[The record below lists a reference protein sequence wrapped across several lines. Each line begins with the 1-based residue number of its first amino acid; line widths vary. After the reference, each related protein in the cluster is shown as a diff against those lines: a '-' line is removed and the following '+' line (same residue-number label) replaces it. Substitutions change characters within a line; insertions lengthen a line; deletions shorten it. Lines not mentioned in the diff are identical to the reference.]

1 MNTTTFDT
9 HQAVKAI
16 ADSGLNDTQAEV
28 IVATIN
34 NAMHQNFATKSDIM
48 SQKTELKSDI
58 MSLKTELKTDIMSL
72 KTELKSDIMSLETEL
87 KTDIL
92 AIKGEFLLLKWMVG
106 LIIAVE
112 ILPLLKFLFV

>member
-16 ADSGLNDTQAEV
+16 ADTGLNATQAEV

-34 NAMHQNFATKSDIM
+34 NAMNQSFATKSDIIVLKADIE
-48 SQKTELKSDI
+48 SVKTELKA
-58 MSLKTELKTDIMSL
+58 E
-72 KTELKSDIMSLETEL
+72 
-87 KTDIL
+87 IL
-92 AIKGEFLLLKWMVG
+92 VLKWMVG

-112 ILPLLKFLFV
+112 VLPFLKFLLA

>member
-16 ADSGLNDTQAEV
+16 ADSGLNATQAEV

-34 NAMHQNFATKSDIM
+34 NAMNQSFATKSDIIVLKADIE
-48 SQKTELKSDI
+48 SVKTELKA
-58 MSLKTELKTDIMSL
+58 E
-72 KTELKSDIMSLETEL
+72 
-87 KTDIL
+87 IL
-92 AIKGEFLLLKWMVG
+92 VLKWMVG

-112 ILPLLKFLFV
+112 VLPFLKFLLA

>member
-16 ADSGLNDTQAEV
+16 ADSGLNATQAEV

-34 NAMHQNFATKSDIM
+34 NAMNQSFATKSDIIVLKADLK
-48 SQKTELKSDI
+48 SVKADIESVKTELKA
-58 MSLKTELKTDIMSL
+58 E
-72 KTELKSDIMSLETEL
+72 
-87 KTDIL
+87 IL
-92 AIKGEFLLLKWMVG
+92 VLKWMVG

-112 ILPLLKFLFV
+112 VLPFLKFLLA